1 MFDSSEFSKEA
12 ESKKV
17 LKNRSS
23 ILLIILLLIGFISLS
38 QIFKLTIFDQERYLT
53 GSEENRI
60 TIIPINNSRGIIK
73 LGTGELVA
81 ENVVFQ
87 NLILELGD
95 EKELFIISSV
105 KDLGKTLE
113 LDTEQIQNII
123 KKIDFNKRYR
133 KVTLLENLSNKHI
146 EKYLLDEKKWPFIS
160 LQAELRRFL
169 IDGPLF
175 SHLVGYLGYADSEDE
190 EIKNI
195 GFETNPWVG
204 KTGLEKEYEEILR
217 GSFGFKTVEVDVHGE
232 VIREISRIK
241 PSEANTIYLSL
252 DRNLQMLAREELN
265 GRRGAIVA
273 LDPNNG
279 LIKAFVSSPDF
290 DPNILN
296 RTEKGRFEDIAK
308 NDQGPFFNRVISGK
322 YPPASTLKPFIGL
335 LGLQEGIIEWPTTV
349 EDPGFFQVNGEG
361 RKYRGWKEDGHG
373 TVNLKKAIVESSDV
387 YFYELSTQIS
397 VDKISSF
404 LESFGFASISGIDMF
419 GEGFGVLPD
428 RKWKLGNIGETWF
441 VGDTVNLG
449 IGQGYITTTPIQLA
463 VAVSAL
469 ANKGKVI
476 RPRVVERINDVYT
489 SPEVLEEVILSDK
502 SNWIKMEKAMVD
514 VIESW
519 QGTAH
524 NLFVEGDI
532 RLAGKTGTA
541 QIKSLFEDDLSVKE
555 EYSDIRKD
563 KEKRDHALFVGYG
576 PVPDPQLTVVIVVEN
591 GESAST
597 VAAPIAKKMI
607 NLYIKSRS

>member
-73 LGTGELVA
+73 LDTGELVV

-146 EKYLLDEKKWPFIS
+146 EKYLLDGKKWPFIS

-190 EIKNI
+190 EIKNK

-241 PSEANTIYLSL
+241 PSKANTIYLSL

-519 QGTAH
+519 RGTAH

-563 KEKRDHALFVGYG
+563 KEKRGKQEG
-576 PVPDPQLTVVIVVEN
+576 RTQQ
-591 GESAST
+591 G
-597 VAAPIAKKMI
+597 
-607 NLYIKSRS
+607 

>member
-190 EIKNI
+190 EIKNK

-373 TVNLKKAIVESSDV
+373 TVIFK
-387 YFYELSTQIS
+387 
-397 VDKISSF
+397 
-404 LESFGFASISGIDMF
+404 
-419 GEGFGVLPD
+419 
-428 RKWKLGNIGETWF
+428 
-441 VGDTVNLG
+441 
-449 IGQGYITTTPIQLA
+449 
-463 VAVSAL
+463 
-469 ANKGKVI
+469 
-476 RPRVVERINDVYT
+476 
-489 SPEVLEEVILSDK
+489 
-502 SNWIKMEKAMVD
+502 
-514 VIESW
+514 
-519 QGTAH
+519 
-524 NLFVEGDI
+524 
-532 RLAGKTGTA
+532 
-541 QIKSLFEDDLSVKE
+541 
-555 EYSDIRKD
+555 
-563 KEKRDHALFVGYG
+563 
-576 PVPDPQLTVVIVVEN
+576 
-591 GESAST
+591 
-597 VAAPIAKKMI
+597 
-607 NLYIKSRS
+607 

>member
-190 EIKNI
+190 EIKNK

-489 SPEVLEEVILSDK
+489 SPEVLEEVILSEE

-563 KEKRDHALFVGYG
+563 KEKRHHALFVGYA

>member
-60 TIIPINNSRGIIK
+60 TIIPINNSRGLIK
-73 LGTGELVA
+73 LSTGELVV

-190 EIKNI
+190 EIKNK

-241 PSEANTIYLSL
+241 PSKANTIYLSL

-489 SPEVLEEVILSDK
+489 SPEVLEEVILSEE

-555 EYSDIRKD
+555 EYSDIRKA

-576 PVPDPQLTVVIVVEN
+576 PVTDPQLTVVIVVEN

-597 VAAPIAKKMI
+597 VAAPIAKNMI

>member
-73 LGTGELVA
+73 LDTGELVV

-190 EIKNI
+190 EIKNK

-241 PSEANTIYLSL
+241 PSKANTIYLSL

-265 GRRGAIVA
+265 GRRGC
-273 LDPNNG
+273 
-279 LIKAFVSSPDF
+279 
-290 DPNILN
+290 
-296 RTEKGRFEDIAK
+296 
-308 NDQGPFFNRVISGK
+308 
-322 YPPASTLKPFIGL
+322 L
-335 LGLQEGIIEWPTTV
+335 L
-349 EDPGFFQVNGEG
+349 
-361 RKYRGWKEDGHG
+361 
-373 TVNLKKAIVESSDV
+373 
-387 YFYELSTQIS
+387 
-397 VDKISSF
+397 
-404 LESFGFASISGIDMF
+404 
-419 GEGFGVLPD
+419 
-428 RKWKLGNIGETWF
+428 
-441 VGDTVNLG
+441 
-449 IGQGYITTTPIQLA
+449 
-463 VAVSAL
+463 
-469 ANKGKVI
+469 
-476 RPRVVERINDVYT
+476 YT
-489 SPEVLEEVILSDK
+489 SD
-502 SNWIKMEKAMVD
+502 
-514 VIESW
+514 
-519 QGTAH
+519 
-524 NLFVEGDI
+524 
-532 RLAGKTGTA
+532 
-541 QIKSLFEDDLSVKE
+541 
-555 EYSDIRKD
+555 
-563 KEKRDHALFVGYG
+563 
-576 PVPDPQLTVVIVVEN
+576 
-591 GESAST
+591 
-597 VAAPIAKKMI
+597 AADE
-607 NLYIKSRS
+607 